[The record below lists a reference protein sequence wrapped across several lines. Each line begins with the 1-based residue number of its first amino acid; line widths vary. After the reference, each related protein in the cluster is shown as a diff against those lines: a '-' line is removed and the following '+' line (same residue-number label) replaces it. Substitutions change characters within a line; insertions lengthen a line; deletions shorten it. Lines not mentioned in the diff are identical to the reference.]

1 MNLFVRSQDKQILG
15 KVDNLE
21 IKYVTVEVPNSHYAY
36 LSKYKIISQGTIFG
50 EYDTEQRCLEILDE
64 IQNEIQTASRDYIIW
79 QSNSIFALSES
90 DILEMNNQLQKSGII
105 NVPKEV
111 NAEFVPKGS
120 QVVIYQ
126 MPEK

>member
-1 MNLFVRSQDKQILG
+1 MELFVRSQDKEFLVKVGRVFYNRVILT
-15 KVDNLE
+15 DP
-21 IKYVTVEVPNSHYAY
+21 YTVLH
-36 LSKYKIISQGTIFG
+36 KISTGQGTLG
-50 EYDTEQRCLEILDE
+50 NYETKERCLEILDE
-64 IQNEIQTASRDYIIW
+64 IENEIKKASRDYIIW